1 MLDALATALLI
12 GAAGQLESPEQT
24 RQPLFTRLDRNGD
37 GYVSLLEARHAGMTE
52 LDFSELDRND
62 DGRLTAQEL
71 RPVDDGRLLRG
82 RPGRPSGWPQY

>member
-37 GYVSLLEARHAGMTE
+37 G
-52 LDFSELDRND
+52 
-62 DGRLTAQEL
+62 RLTAQEL